1 LRFFYPKMKPEVSVI
16 PGSIIPDVGRHQLWK
31 PKGMTSLSM
40 LIVEQQ
46 NWKWQYENYSPP
58 KLRRSKHQHCED
70 IRIQMGIP
78 EKDWFVCLHVSEG
91 REQIPRHASI
101 ENYIEAVKLITDKGG
116 WVVRLGDSS
125 MVPLPKMNKVVDYAL
140 TSYKSE
146 IMDLYLL
153 SECNFFLGCNS
164 GPPAVAFM
172 FNKPYILA
180 NLAEWSLALPLKRNS
195 LAITKHIFS
204 RSRNRFLSIKEIL
217 SEPFSIQSFCDK
229 VGDDFILVENTPQEI
244 RDVVDDFFTQSSSGD
259 YSDLQKSFNEGRRE
273 QIYKGIM
280 LGEPFWPE
288 VSPDGKL
295 VEQYRVASRLDSPGT
310 LGNKYLE
317 QNWFVDKSS
326 KPI

>member
-1 LRFFYPKMKPEVSVI
+1 
-16 PGSIIPDVGRHQLWK
+16 
-31 PKGMTSLSM
+31 
-40 LIVEQQ
+40 
-46 NWKWQYENYSPP
+46 
-58 KLRRSKHQHCED
+58 
-70 IRIQMGIP
+70 
-78 EKDWFVCLHVSEG
+78 
-91 REQIPRHASI
+91 
-101 ENYIEAVKLITDKGG
+101 
-116 WVVRLGDSS
+116 